1 MKTDIFP
8 LNFFK
13 SIITPKRVFTRRKQL
28 NWFQI
33 VIVLLFLNGLMM
45 IPLSINMAKMDSYPV
60 EETYPD
66 AFAMLDESVI
76 GFLNG
81 AEYSEGTL
89 SLSEPFYEEYDGGIV
104 GGNVSTVQEE
114 QALEAPN
121 TLLFQENE
129 LIIKDGEN
137 PVTSV
142 TYTKD
147 FSIEGVS
154 SVEELKSE
162 LSRQWFIQN
171 KTFIVGSLLISLFIL
186 LLVSIVLI
194 TLGSSLFVYLSKKGQ
209 LSTIRT
215 YKESVNLVV
224 NTLGL
229 PTIIAM
235 ILGFIQFDIITM
247 LMTQTF
253 GFVILL
259 LLVFTKTRF
268 SDDVVNRMNNI
279 KK

>member
-1 MKTDIFP
+1 M
-8 LNFFK
+8 
-13 SIITPKRVFTRRKQL
+13 
-28 NWFQI
+28 NWFQM

-45 IPLSINMAKMDSYPV
+45 IPLSVNMAKMDSYPV
-60 EETYPD
+60 EETYPN
-66 AFAMLDESVI
+66 AFAMLDESVVE
-76 GFLNG
+76 FLDG
-81 AEYSEGTL
+81 AEFSEGTL
-89 SLSEPFYEEYDGGIV
+89 SLSEPFIEEYDAGIV
-104 GGNVSTVQEE
+104 GGNVSTAQKE

-147 FSIEGVS
+147 FSIEEVS

-171 KTFIVGSLLISLFIL
+171 KSFIVGSLLVSLFIL

-247 LMTQTF
+247 IMTQTF

-259 LLVFTKTRF
+259 LVVFTKTRF
-268 SDDVVNRMNNI
+268 SDDVVNQMNTN